1 MLACVMVSRLMS
13 PVWTGSVV
21 DPLWLMDPVDEVA
34 ASLLHPCF
42 INHTNT
48 HTDARTCTH
57 PFITPGWSLMTE
69 SWECETKCRN
79 RSYRCFLSFFL
90 PLFPSSFLSFF
101 FISSF
106 ISLFLYFLLYFLLS
120 FHISFS
126 PSFSHSPSCPVISRL
141 SHTYAGPRQRCD
153 MLRRQYKYLIRPNGN
168 HHSVLIA
175 PHII

>member
-90 PLFPSSFLSFF
+90 PLFLSSFLSFF
-101 FISSF
+101 FSSF
-106 ISLFLYFLLYFLLS
+106 SFFLHLSLYFS
-120 FHISFS
+120 ISFFIS
-126 PSFSHSPSCPVISRL
+126 FFPSIFPSLLL
-141 SHTYAGPRQRCD
+141 SHTLP
-153 MLRRQYKYLIRPNGN
+153 P
-168 HHSVLIA
+168 VLSLAVCHTHMQGRGSGVTCSEGSINIWLGLME
-175 PHII
+175 IITAC